1 MNKVLKGY
9 RIDDDVYRK
18 LRNIASSKNVT
29 ESTLVNEALR
39 EYVSRYYDTQT
50 LSKAFDRIK
59 VLEEKVAKLEG
70 VYSILE
76 TLKYLIEQKVDRYE

>member
-39 EYVSRYYDTQT
+39 EYVSRYYDVQT